1 MLRSARKC
9 LLSTDGFACSLPTFI
24 TDNEAT
30 LIRNLIDVASA
41 QLWLAEGVPFA
52 DAITMVEV
60 RRRFELSPNDC
71 RVHAIETVLLA
82 RSKNCNSKHQQ
93 IVHHEEMQN
102 AVA

>member
-9 LLSTDGFACSLPTFI
+9 LLSTEGFSCSLPTSS

-30 LIRNLIDVASA
+30 TARHAVDVASA
-41 QLWLAEGVPFA
+41 QLWLSEGVPFG

-60 RRRFELSPNDC
+60 RRRFEFSPNDC
-71 RVHAIETVLLA
+71 RIYAIESVLKA
-82 RSKNCNSKHQQ
+82 QRENCNSKRQQ
-93 IVHHEEMQN
+93 IVHQKEIED

>member
-9 LLSTDGFACSLPTFI
+9 LLSTEGFSCSLRASF
-24 TDNEAT
+24 TDNDAAFV
-30 LIRNLIDVASA
+30 RRVVDVASA
-41 QLWLAEGVPFA
+41 QLWLSEGVPFA
-52 DAITMVEV
+52 DAITMLEV

-71 RVHAIETVLLA
+71 RVYAIEVVLA
-82 RSKNCNSKHQQ
+82 AQREYCNSLCHQ

>member
-9 LLSTDGFACSLPTFI
+9 LLSTGGFSCSLPTSS

-30 LIRNLIDVASA
+30 AARRIVDVASA
-41 QLWLAEGVPFA
+41 QLWLSEGVPFA

-60 RRRFELSPNDC
+60 RRRFDLSPNDC
-71 RVHAIETVLLA
+71 RVYAIEVVLA
-82 RSKNCNSKHQQ
+82 AQREYCNSLCQQ
-93 IVHHEEMQN
+93 IVHQEEMQN

>member
-9 LLSTDGFACSLPTFI
+9 LLSTEGFSCSLPTSS

-30 LIRNLIDVASA
+30 AARRAVDVASA
-41 QLWLAEGVPFA
+41 QLWLSERVPFA

-60 RRRFELSPNDC
+60 RRRFDLSPNDC
-71 RVHAIETVLLA
+71 RVYAIEVVLA
-82 RSKNCNSKHQQ
+82 AKREYCNSLCQQ
-93 IVHHEEMQN
+93 IVHQEEMQN

>member
-9 LLSTDGFACSLPTFI
+9 LLSTEGFSCSLPTSS

-30 LIRNLIDVASA
+30 AARRAVDVASA
-41 QLWLAEGVPFA
+41 QLWLSEGVPFG

-60 RRRFELSPNDC
+60 RRRFNLSPNDC
-71 RVHAIETVLLA
+71 RVYAIEVVLAAQREYCDSL
-82 RSKNCNSKHQQ
+82 CQQ
-93 IVHHEEMQN
+93 IVHQEEMQN

>member
-9 LLSTDGFACSLPTFI
+9 LLSTDGFACSLPTLI

-41 QLWLAEGVPFA
+41 QLWLAEGVPFG
-52 DAITMVEV
+52 DAITMLEV
-60 RRRFELSPNDC
+60 RRRFELSPSDC
-71 RVHAIETVLLA
+71 RVYAMEIVLFA
-82 RSKNCNSKHQQ
+82 QRENCNSERQQ
-93 IVHHEEMQN
+93 IVHHEEIQN

>member
-9 LLSTDGFACSLPTFI
+9 LLSTEGFACSLPTSS

-30 LIRNLIDVASA
+30 AARRVGEVASA
-41 QLWLAEGVPFA
+41 QLWLSAGVPFA
-52 DAITMVEV
+52 DAITMLEV

-71 RVHAIETVLLA
+71 RVYAIEVVLA
-82 RSKNCNSKHQQ
+82 AQKEYCNSLCQQ